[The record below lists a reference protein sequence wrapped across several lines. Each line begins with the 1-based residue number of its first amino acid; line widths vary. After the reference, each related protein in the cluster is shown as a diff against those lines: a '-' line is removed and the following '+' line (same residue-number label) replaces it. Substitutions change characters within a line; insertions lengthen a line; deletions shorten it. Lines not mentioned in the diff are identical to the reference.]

1 MIEGVILTP
10 LREIPDERGKI
21 MKMLQSDAPHFT
33 SFGEIYFSWVF
44 PGAIKAWHLHREMVL
59 NYAVPVGRI
68 KLVLYDDR
76 AASATKGELMEI
88 FLGDGNYQLVTI
100 PPLVWNGFKGVGAA
114 PAMVANCS
122 SIPHRP
128 DEIERKDPFSTTIPY
143 SWDLR
148 HG

>member
-1 MIEGVILTP
+1 MIDGVLLTP
-10 LREIPDERGKI
+10 LRQIPDERGSI
-21 MKMLQSDAPHFT
+21 MKMLEADAPHFT

-44 PGAIKAWHLHREMVL
+44 PGAIKAWHLHHDMTL

-76 AASATKGELMEI
+76 AQSATKGELMEI

-100 PPLVWNGFKGVGAA
+100 PPLVWNGFKGAGLT
-114 PAMVANCS
+114 PSMVANCS

-128 DEIERKDPFSTTIPY
+128 DEIERMDPFSTKIPY